1 MSIIS
6 KSSPSCSVVQV
17 SLQPDCFGI
26 IQWLITN
33 KPCCSL
39 PANIPHVSMFREVLF
54 CAIRKN
60 SWLKFD
66 GWITFLKPYL
76 LVFKDDLFTSNEL
89 FFSCKGS
96 SNNGAVGVCGC
107 GFSSFS
113 FY

>member
-1 MSIIS
+1 MTIWGTLGHPKCHFWNILV
-6 KSSPSCSVVQV
+6 K
-17 SLQPDCFGI
+17 
-26 IQWLITN
+26 N
-33 KPCCSL
+33 L
-39 PANIPHVSMFREVLF
+39 PNIPHVSMFRDVLF

-76 LVFKDDLFTSNEL
+76 LLFNDDLFTSNEL
-89 FFSCKGS
+89 FFSCKWS

-113 FY
+113 FYYNLI